1 MYAYFFNIRYP
12 TLLNFVK
19 GNKKAVHPEKCT
31 ALSLFRKML
40 RGGTIP

>member
-19 GNKKAVHPEKCT
+19 GNKKSGA
-31 ALSLFRKML
+31 SRKMH
-40 RGGTIP
+40 RFIYVS